1 MDPTEHAAPEPAP
14 EPVALPAEPVPA
26 PEHAHEAHI
35 EAPASP
41 VSGSD
46 VVAVAGQSPLL
57 AFGLALIAL
66 FAGGGAGWKW
76 WSKRSEAASELARLQ
91 AEQSHELALKQLELS
106 AGSATVQPPPCHA
119 KQLEVEAKLSAIVSD
134 VASVQTDVA
143 TLQRAVRE
151 LRKNTKGK
159 T

>member
-1 MDPTEHAAPEPAP
+1 MEPTEHPIPAP
-14 EPVALPAEPVPA
+14 AALPVEPVAT
-26 PEHAHEAHI
+26 PEHAHEVHA
-35 EAPASP
+35 ETPASP

-46 VVAVAGQSPLL
+46 VVAVAGQNPLL
-57 AFGLALIAL
+57 AFGLALVAL

-106 AGSATVQPPPCHA
+106 TGSATVQPPPCHA
-119 KQLEVEAKLSAIVSD
+119 KQLEVEAKLSAIVAD
-134 VASVQTDVA
+134 VASVQTDIS

-151 LRKNTKGK
+151 LRKTTKVK
-159 T
+159 A